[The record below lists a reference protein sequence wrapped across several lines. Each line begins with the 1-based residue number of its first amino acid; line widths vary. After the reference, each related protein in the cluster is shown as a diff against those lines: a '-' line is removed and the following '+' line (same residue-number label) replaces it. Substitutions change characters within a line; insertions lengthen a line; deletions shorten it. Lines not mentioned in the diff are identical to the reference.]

1 MKVYDRR
8 MIRASEGMR
17 LFDWLDPSV
26 CPFFICS
33 MSIIRRQQCAICEA
47 VNFRCQKCRGATP
60 ATNFEYHNVKSI

>member
-26 CPFFICS
+26 CPFLSAPCRSYFDS
-33 MSIIRRQQCAICEA
+33 SVRSARQLIFA
-47 VNFRCQKCRGATP
+47 VRNARGRLL
-60 ATNFEYHNVKSI
+60 